1 MNTRFWH
8 AVHVRPVGQV
18 VGGAVTTGGAAVPLL
33 FTQIVRPR
41 PRDLEP
47 QPLSR
52 PHRAGAVRS
61 VGRIC
66 KSRAWQVFFREMGV
80 FILFTAF
87 FGILFSFFLLMP
99 LFMICGP
106 VGEMGDVTVL
116 IRRLQGGAAPAPK
129 KAAGTVDMEMQKPTA
144 EGQA

>member
-1 MNTRFWH
+1 M
-8 AVHVRPVGQV
+8 AQV

-41 PRDLEP
+41 PRDVEP

-52 PHRAGAVRS
+52 PHRVGVVRT
-61 VGRIC
+61 VGCIC
-66 KSRAWQVFFREMGV
+66 ESHPWQVFFREMGV

-106 VGEMGDVTVL
+106 VDEMGDVTVL

-129 KAAGTVDMEMQKPTA
+129 NAGTEDMEMQKPAA